1 MVYPVVIS
9 GAQFNP
15 KTLPAGLDLICAC
28 EYDYAHIYA
37 GIGMPNSTQEQAQ
50 RRDVIRE
57 LLLDAPADTQQAL
70 VDELTAR
77 GLHATQSSVSRDLKD
92 IGAIKTARG
101 YELPQPD
108 DAGKDAFDG
117 VAEFIR
123 AVLPAGANLVVIR
136 TAIGAAQRVALALDR
151 SDWPEMV
158 GNIGGDDTV
167 FVAVDSAAAQRSL
180 IGRIERSRS

>member
-1 MVYPVVIS
+1 
-9 GAQFNP
+9 
-15 KTLPAGLDLICAC
+15 
-28 EYDYAHIYA
+28 
-37 GIGMPNSTQEQAQ
+37 MPNSTQEQAQ

-57 LLLDAPADTQQAL
+57 LLLAAPADTQQAL

-92 IGAIKTARG
+92 LGAVKTARG
-101 YELPQPD
+101 YELLRPGD
-108 DAGKDAFDG
+108 ESTDAFGG

-123 AVLPAGANLVVIR
+123 AVLPAGSNLVVVR

-151 SDWPEMV
+151 SGWPEMV

-167 FVAVDSAAAQRSL
+167 FVAVDSAAAQKTL
-180 IGRIERSRS
+180 MARIERSRS